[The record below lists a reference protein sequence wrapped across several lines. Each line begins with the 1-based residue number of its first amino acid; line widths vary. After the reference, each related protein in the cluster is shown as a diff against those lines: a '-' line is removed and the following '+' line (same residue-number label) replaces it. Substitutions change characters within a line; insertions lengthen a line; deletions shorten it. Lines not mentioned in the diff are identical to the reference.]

1 MCNQIAIQK
10 YKGAPDGCY
19 GEVEDFKKRT
29 YKMFKQAF
37 EFWATNAEN
46 IYSLFVVE
54 EKLTL
59 LKKYLSS
66 FKELKKTKC

>member
-1 MCNQIAIQK
+1 MCYQIAIQK
-10 YKGAPDGCY
+10 YKGCPDG
-19 GEVEDFKKRT
+19 GPLGFKVKEFKKRT

-37 EFWATNAEN
+37 EFWASNAKN

-59 LKKYLSS
+59 LK
-66 FKELKKTKC
+66 